1 VRPAG
6 CRQSDDKFKSDGGNF
21 NESHSSCDRH
31 PVAAVALT
39 TASVAQTP
47 DTPGVAATEI
57 KLGQTVPL
65 SGPVSAY
72 ATFSRAS
79 LAYFAMVNDRG
90 DINGRKVTLISIDD
104 GFSPPKAVEQ
114 TRRLVESDGVF
125 AIFAPVGSAPS
136 AATQKYLNT
145 QKVPQML
152 IQSGLARWNNPKEFP
167 WSISGLPNYEVQ
179 AATYGKYILDHMP
192 QARVAVLY
200 QSDDFGV
207 GYLSGLKAGLGS
219 RADQMVVSTQ
229 SFQLTD
235 PTVDSQTLTL
245 AASKAD
251 VLLIA
256 ATTRQTVQTLK
267 KMGEI
272 NWHPQLFVSFVA
284 ASPERTYSL
293 AGNENA
299 KGAISMTVF
308 KDPADPEL
316 ANDPD
321 MKAYVAFMEKYYPAG
336 DKNEGLNVAAYVE
349 GEILSELLKR
359 CGADLTRETLLK
371 QASNFSGATIPMI
384 SKGVVLQTEPDNY
397 NLFRRPQL
405 IRFDGKLNR
414 AIANPTG
421 G

>member
-1 VRPAG
+1 MR
-6 CRQSDDKFKSDGGNF
+6 FIL
-21 NESHSSCDRH
+21 H
-31 PVAAVALT
+31 AASILLTTLSLT
-39 TASVAQTP
+39 TASIAQTA
-47 DTPGVAATEI
+47 DTPGVTATEI

-65 SGPVSAY
+65 SGPASVY

-90 DINGRKVTLISIDD
+90 GINGRKVTLLSVDD

-114 TRRLVESDGVF
+114 TRRLVEGDGVF

-152 IQSGLARWNNPKEFP
+152 IQSGLARWNNPKAFP
-167 WSISGLPNYEVQ
+167 WSISGLLNYEVE

-192 QARVAVLY
+192 QARIAVLY
-200 QSDDFGV
+200 QSDDFGL

-219 RADQMVVSTQ
+219 RAGEMIVSTQ
-229 SFQLTD
+229 SFQLSD

-256 ATTRQTVQTLK
+256 ATTKQTVQALK
-267 KMGEI
+267 KLGEI

-284 ASPERTYSL
+284 SSPERTYSL

-299 KGAISMTVF
+299 KGAISMTIF
-308 KDPADPEL
+308 KDPADSEL

-321 MKAYVAFMEKYYPAG
+321 MKGYFAFMGNYYPSG
-336 DKNEGLNVAAYVE
+336 DRNEGLNVAAYVE
-349 GEILSELLKR
+349 GEIMSELLRR
-359 CGADLTRETLLK
+359 CGVDLSRENLLK
-371 QASNFSGATIPMI
+371 QASNFSDAAIPMI
-384 SKGVVLQTEPDNY
+384 SKGVVLRTQPDNY
-397 NLFRRPQL
+397 DLFRNPQL
-405 IRFDGKLNR
+405 IRFDGRLNR
-414 AIANPTG
+414 AIAGPG
-421 G
+421 R

>member
-1 VRPAG
+1 MRF
-6 CRQSDDKFKSDGGNF
+6 S
-21 NESHSSCDRH
+21 RH
-31 PVAAVALT
+31 AASMLFATLSL
-39 TASVAQTP
+39 TASSIAQTS
-47 DTPGVAATEI
+47 DIPGVTATEI
-57 KLGQTVPL
+57 RLGQTVPL

-90 DINGRKVTLISIDD
+90 GINGHKVTLISIDD

-152 IQSGLARWNNPKEFP
+152 IQSGLARWNNPKAFP
-167 WSISGLPNYEVQ
+167 WSMSGLLNYEVE
-179 AATYGKYILDHMP
+179 AATYGKYILEHMP
-192 QARVAVLY
+192 RARIAVLY
-200 QSDDFGV
+200 QSDDFGL
-207 GYLSGLKAGLGS
+207 GYLNGLKAGLGG
-219 RADQMVVSTQ
+219 RAADMIVSTQ
-229 SFQLTD
+229 SFQLSD

-245 AASKAD
+245 AASEAD

-256 ATTRQTVQTLK
+256 ATTKQTVQAIRKL
-267 KMGEI
+267 GEI

-293 AGNENA
+293 AGNETA
-299 KGAISMTVF
+299 KGAISMTIF

-316 ANDPD
+316 ANDAE
-321 MKAYVAFMEKYYPAG
+321 MKAYFAFMDKYYPSG
-336 DKNEGLNVAAYVE
+336 DRNEGLNVAAYVE
-349 GEILSELLKR
+349 GEIMSELLRR
-359 CGADLTRETLLK
+359 CDADLSRENLLK
-371 QASNFSGATIPMI
+371 QASNFSDAAIPMI
-384 SKGVVLQTEPDNY
+384 SKGVVLRTEPDNY
-397 NLFRRPQL
+397 DLFRNPQL

-414 AIANPTG
+414 AIAGPDR
-421 G
+421 

>member
-1 VRPAG
+1 M
-6 CRQSDDKFKSDGGNF
+6 KFS
-21 NESHSSCDRH
+21 RH
-31 PVAAVALT
+31 AASMLFATLSLT
-39 TASVAQTP
+39 TASMAQTP
-47 DTPGVAATEI
+47 DTPGVTSTEI

-79 LAYFAMVNDRG
+79 LAYFAMINDRG
-90 DINGRKVTLISIDD
+90 GINGRKVTLISVDD

-167 WSISGLPNYEVQ
+167 WSMSGLLNYEVE
-179 AATYGKYILDHMP
+179 AATYGKYILEHMP
-192 QARVAVLY
+192 QTRIAVLY
-200 QSDDFGV
+200 QNDDFGL
-207 GYLSGLKAGLGS
+207 GYLNGLKAGLGG
-219 RADQMVVSTQ
+219 RAADMIVSTQ
-229 SFQLTD
+229 SFQLSD

-256 ATTRQTVQTLK
+256 ATTKQTVQALK
-267 KMGEI
+267 KLGEI

-293 AGNENA
+293 AGNDTA
-299 KGAISMTVF
+299 KGAISMTIF
-308 KDPADPEL
+308 KDPANPEL
-316 ANDPD
+316 ANDAD
-321 MKAYVAFMEKYYPAG
+321 MKDYFAFMDKYYPSG
-336 DKNEGLNVAAYVE
+336 DRNEGLNVAAYVE
-349 GEILSELLKR
+349 GEIMSEFLRR
-359 CGADLTRETLLK
+359 CGADLSRENLLK
-371 QASNFSGATIPMI
+371 QASNVSDAVIPMI
-384 SKGVVLQTEPDNY
+384 SKGVVVRTEPDNY
-397 NLFRRPQL
+397 DLFRNPQL

-414 AIANPTG
+414 AIAGPDR
-421 G
+421 

>member
-1 VRPAG
+1 MRF
-6 CRQSDDKFKSDGGNF
+6 S
-21 NESHSSCDRH
+21 RH
-31 PVAAVALT
+31 AASMLFATLSLT
-39 TASVAQTP
+39 APSIAQTP
-47 DTPGVAATEI
+47 DTPGVTATEI

-90 DINGRKVTLISIDD
+90 GINGHKVTLISIDD

-152 IQSGLARWNNPKEFP
+152 IQSGLARWNNPKAFP
-167 WSISGLPNYEVQ
+167 WSMSGLLNYEVE
-179 AATYGKYILDHMP
+179 AATYGKYILEHMP
-192 QARVAVLY
+192 RARIAVLY
-200 QSDDFGV
+200 QSDDFGL
-207 GYLSGLKAGLGS
+207 GYLNGLKAGLGG
-219 RADQMVVSTQ
+219 RAADMIVSTQ
-229 SFQLTD
+229 SFQLSD

-245 AASKAD
+245 AASEAD

-256 ATTRQTVQTLK
+256 ATTKQTVQAIK
-267 KMGEI
+267 KLGEI

-284 ASPERTYSL
+284 SSPERTYSL
-293 AGNENA
+293 AGNETA
-299 KGAISMTVF
+299 KGAISMTIF

-316 ANDPD
+316 ANDAE
-321 MKAYVAFMEKYYPAG
+321 MKAYFAFMDKYYPSG
-336 DKNEGLNVAAYVE
+336 DRNEGLNVAAYVE
-349 GEILSELLKR
+349 GEIMSELLRR
-359 CGADLTRETLLK
+359 CDADLSRENLLK
-371 QASNFSGATIPMI
+371 QASNFSDAAIPMI
-384 SKGVVLQTEPDNY
+384 SKGVVLRTEPDNY
-397 NLFRRPQL
+397 DLFRNPQL

-414 AIANPTG
+414 AIAGPDR
-421 G
+421 

>member
-1 VRPAG
+1 M
-6 CRQSDDKFKSDGGNF
+6 KFS
-21 NESHSSCDRH
+21 RH
-31 PVAAVALT
+31 AASMLFATLSLT
-39 TASVAQTP
+39 TASMAQTP
-47 DTPGVAATEI
+47 DTPGVTSTEI

-79 LAYFAMVNDRG
+79 LAYFAMINDRG
-90 DINGRKVTLISIDD
+90 GINGRKVTLISVDD

-167 WSISGLPNYEVQ
+167 WSMSGLLNYEVE
-179 AATYGKYILDHMP
+179 AATYGKYILEHMP
-192 QARVAVLY
+192 QTRIAVLY
-200 QSDDFGV
+200 QNDDFGL
-207 GYLSGLKAGLGS
+207 GYLNGLKAGLGG
-219 RADQMVVSTQ
+219 RAADMIVSTQ
-229 SFQLTD
+229 SFQLSD

-256 ATTRQTVQTLK
+256 ATTKQTVQALK
-267 KMGEI
+267 KLGEI

-293 AGNENA
+293 AGNDTA
-299 KGAISMTVF
+299 KGAISMTIF

-316 ANDPD
+316 ANDAD
-321 MKAYVAFMEKYYPAG
+321 MKDYFAFMDKYYPSG
-336 DKNEGLNVAAYVE
+336 DRNEGLNVAAYVE
-349 GEILSELLKR
+349 GEIMSEFLRR
-359 CGADLTRETLLK
+359 CGADLSRENLLK
-371 QASNFSGATIPMI
+371 QASNVSDAAIPMI
-384 SKGVVLQTEPDNY
+384 SKGVVLRTEPDNY
-397 NLFRRPQL
+397 DLFRNPQL

-414 AIANPTG
+414 AIAGPG
-421 G
+421 R

>member
-1 VRPAG
+1 MRF
-6 CRQSDDKFKSDGGNF
+6 S
-21 NESHSSCDRH
+21 RH
-31 PVAAVALT
+31 AASMLFATLSLT
-39 TASVAQTP
+39 APSIAQTP
-47 DTPGVAATEI
+47 DTPGVTATEI

-90 DINGRKVTLISIDD
+90 GINGHKVTLISVDD

-152 IQSGLARWNNPKEFP
+152 IQSGLARWNNPKAFP
-167 WSISGLPNYEVQ
+167 WSMSGLLNYEVE
-179 AATYGKYILDHMP
+179 AATYGRYILEHMP
-192 QARVAVLY
+192 RARIAVLY
-200 QSDDFGV
+200 QSDDFGL
-207 GYLSGLKAGLGS
+207 GYLNGLKAGLGG
-219 RADQMVVSTQ
+219 RAADMIVSTQ
-229 SFQLTD
+229 SFQLSD

-245 AASKAD
+245 AASEAD

-256 ATTRQTVQTLK
+256 ATTKQTVQAIK
-267 KMGEI
+267 KLGEI

-284 ASPERTYSL
+284 SSPERTYSL
-293 AGNENA
+293 AGNETA
-299 KGAISMTVF
+299 KGAISMTIF

-316 ANDPD
+316 ANDAE
-321 MKAYVAFMEKYYPAG
+321 MKAYFAFMDKYYPSG
-336 DKNEGLNVAAYVE
+336 DRNEGLNVAAYVE
-349 GEILSELLKR
+349 GEIMSELLRR
-359 CGADLTRETLLK
+359 CDADLSRENLLK
-371 QASNFSGATIPMI
+371 QASNFSDAAIPMI
-384 SKGVVLQTEPDNY
+384 SKGVVLRTEPDNY
-397 NLFRRPQL
+397 DLFRNPQL

-414 AIANPTG
+414 AIAGPDR
-421 G
+421 

>member
-1 VRPAG
+1 M
-6 CRQSDDKFKSDGGNF
+6 
-21 NESHSSCDRH
+21 
-31 PVAAVALT
+31 T
-39 TASVAQTP
+39 TACIAQTP
-47 DTPGVAATEI
+47 DTPGVTATEI

-90 DINGRKVTLISIDD
+90 GINGHKVTLISIDD

-114 TRRLVESDGVF
+114 TRWLVESDGVF

-152 IQSGLARWNNPKEFP
+152 IQSGLARWNNPKAFP
-167 WSISGLPNYEVQ
+167 WSMSGLLNYEVE
-179 AATYGKYILDHMP
+179 AATYGKYILEHMP
-192 QARVAVLY
+192 QARIAVLY
-200 QSDDFGV
+200 QSDDFGL
-207 GYLSGLKAGLGS
+207 GYLNGLKAGLGG
-219 RADQMVVSTQ
+219 RAADMIVSTQ
-229 SFQLTD
+229 SFQLSD

-256 ATTRQTVQTLK
+256 ATTKQTVQALK
-267 KMGEI
+267 KLGEI

-293 AGNENA
+293 AGNETA
-299 KGAISMTVF
+299 KGAISMTIF

-316 ANDPD
+316 ANDAD
-321 MKAYVAFMEKYYPAG
+321 MKGYFAFMDKYYPSG
-336 DKNEGLNVAAYVE
+336 DRNEGLNVAAYVE
-349 GEILSELLKR
+349 GEIMSELLRR
-359 CGADLTRETLLK
+359 CGADLSRENLLK
-371 QASNFSGATIPMI
+371 QASNVSDAAIPMI
-384 SKGVVLQTEPDNY
+384 SKGVVLRTEPDNY
-397 NLFRRPQL
+397 DLFRNPQL

-414 AIANPTG
+414 AIAGPG
-421 G
+421 R

>member
-1 VRPAG
+1 MRLI
-6 CRQSDDKFKSDGGNF
+6 
-21 NESHSSCDRH
+21 RH
-31 PVAAVALT
+31 ATAILFATVALT
-39 TASVAQTP
+39 TASIAQTP
-47 DTPGVAATEI
+47 DTPGVTATEI

-90 DINGRKVTLISIDD
+90 GINGRKVTLVSLDD

-114 TRRLVESDGVF
+114 TRKLVESDGVF
-125 AIFAPVGSAPS
+125 AIFAPVGSASS

-167 WSISGLPNYEVQ
+167 WSISGLLNYEME

-200 QSDDFGV
+200 QNDDFGL

-256 ATTRQTVQTLK
+256 ATTKQTVQAPK
-267 KMGEI
+267 KIGEI
-272 NWHPQLFVSFVA
+272 NWHPQLFISFVA

-293 AGNENA
+293 AGYENA
-299 KGAISMTVF
+299 KGAISMTIF
-308 KDPADPEL
+308 KDPGDPEL

-321 MKAYVAFMEKYYPAG
+321 MKAYFAFMEKYYPAG
-336 DKNEGLNVAAYVE
+336 DKKEGLNVAAYVE
-349 GEILSELLKR
+349 GEIMFELLKR
-359 CGADLTRETLLK
+359 CGTDLTRQNLLK

-397 NLFRRPQL
+397 NLFRQPQL

-414 AIANPTG
+414 VIANPTG

>member
-1 VRPAG
+1 MRF
-6 CRQSDDKFKSDGGNF
+6 S
-21 NESHSSCDRH
+21 RH
-31 PVAAVALT
+31 AASMLFATLSLT
-39 TASVAQTP
+39 APSIAQTP
-47 DTPGVAATEI
+47 DTPGVTATEI

-90 DINGRKVTLISIDD
+90 GINGHKVTLISVDD

-152 IQSGLARWNNPKEFP
+152 TQSGLARWNNPKAFP
-167 WSISGLPNYEVQ
+167 WSMSGLLNYEVE
-179 AATYGKYILDHMP
+179 AATYGRYILEHMP
-192 QARVAVLY
+192 RARIAVLY
-200 QSDDFGV
+200 QSDDFGL
-207 GYLSGLKAGLGS
+207 GYLNGLKAGLGD
-219 RADQMVVSTQ
+219 RAADMIVSTQ
-229 SFQLTD
+229 SFQLSD

-245 AASKAD
+245 AASEAD

-256 ATTRQTVQTLK
+256 ATTKQTVQAIK
-267 KMGEI
+267 KLGEI

-284 ASPERTYSL
+284 SSPERTYSL
-293 AGNENA
+293 AGNETA
-299 KGAISMTVF
+299 EGAISMTIF

-316 ANDPD
+316 ANDAE
-321 MKAYVAFMEKYYPAG
+321 MKAYFAFMDKYYPSG
-336 DKNEGLNVAAYVE
+336 DRNEGLNVAAYVE
-349 GEILSELLKR
+349 GEIMSELLRR
-359 CGADLTRETLLK
+359 CDADLSRENLLK
-371 QASNFSGATIPMI
+371 QASNFSDAAIPMI
-384 SKGVVLQTEPDNY
+384 SKGVVLRTEPDNY
-397 NLFRRPQL
+397 DLFRNPQL

-414 AIANPTG
+414 AIAGPDR
-421 G
+421 

>member
-1 VRPAG
+1 MRF
-6 CRQSDDKFKSDGGNF
+6 S
-21 NESHSSCDRH
+21 RH
-31 PVAAVALT
+31 AASMLFATLSLT
-39 TASVAQTP
+39 APSIAQTP
-47 DTPGVAATEI
+47 DTPGVTATEI

-90 DINGRKVTLISIDD
+90 GINGHKVTLISVDD

-152 IQSGLARWNNPKEFP
+152 IQSGLARWNNPKAFP
-167 WSISGLPNYEVQ
+167 WSMSGLPNYEVE
-179 AATYGKYILDHMP
+179 AATYGKYILEHMP
-192 QARVAVLY
+192 RARIAVLY
-200 QSDDFGV
+200 QSDDFGL
-207 GYLSGLKAGLGS
+207 GYLNGLKAGLGG
-219 RADQMVVSTQ
+219 RAADMIVSTQ
-229 SFQLTD
+229 SFQLSD

-245 AASKAD
+245 AASEAD

-256 ATTRQTVQTLK
+256 ATTKQTVQAIK
-267 KMGEI
+267 KLGEI

-284 ASPERTYSL
+284 SSPERTYSL
-293 AGNENA
+293 AGNETA
-299 KGAISMTVF
+299 KGAISMTIF

-316 ANDPD
+316 ANDAE
-321 MKAYVAFMEKYYPAG
+321 MKAYFAFMDKYYPSG
-336 DKNEGLNVAAYVE
+336 DRNEGLNVAAYVE
-349 GEILSELLKR
+349 GEIMSELLRR
-359 CGADLTRETLLK
+359 CDADLSRENLLK
-371 QASNFSGATIPMI
+371 QASNFSDAAIPMI
-384 SKGVVLQTEPDNY
+384 SKGVVLRTEPDNY
-397 NLFRRPQL
+397 DLFRNPQL

-414 AIANPTG
+414 AIAGPDR
-421 G
+421 

>member
-1 VRPAG
+1 MRF
-6 CRQSDDKFKSDGGNF
+6 S
-21 NESHSSCDRH
+21 RH
-31 PVAAVALT
+31 AASMLFATLSLT
-39 TASVAQTP
+39 APSIAQTP
-47 DTPGVAATEI
+47 DTPGVTATEI

-90 DINGRKVTLISIDD
+90 GINGHKVTLISVDD

-152 IQSGLARWNNPKEFP
+152 TQSGLARWNNPKAFP
-167 WSISGLPNYEVQ
+167 WSMSGLLNYEVE
-179 AATYGKYILDHMP
+179 AATYGRYILEHMP
-192 QARVAVLY
+192 RARIAVLY
-200 QSDDFGV
+200 QSDDFGL
-207 GYLSGLKAGLGS
+207 GYLNGLKAGLGD
-219 RADQMVVSTQ
+219 RAADMIVSTQ
-229 SFQLTD
+229 SFQLSD

-245 AASKAD
+245 AASEAD

-256 ATTRQTVQTLK
+256 ATTKQTVQAIK
-267 KMGEI
+267 KLGEI

-284 ASPERTYSL
+284 SSPERTYSL
-293 AGNENA
+293 AGNETA
-299 KGAISMTVF
+299 KGAISMTIF

-316 ANDPD
+316 ANDAE
-321 MKAYVAFMEKYYPAG
+321 MKAYFAFMDKYYPSG
-336 DKNEGLNVAAYVE
+336 DRNEGLNVAAYVE
-349 GEILSELLKR
+349 GEIMSELLRR
-359 CGADLTRETLLK
+359 CDADLSRENLLK
-371 QASNFSGATIPMI
+371 QASNFSDAAIPMI
-384 SKGVVLQTEPDNY
+384 SKGVVLRTEPDNY
-397 NLFRRPQL
+397 DLFRNPQL

-414 AIANPTG
+414 AIAGPDR
-421 G
+421 

>member
-1 VRPAG
+1 MRF
-6 CRQSDDKFKSDGGNF
+6 S
-21 NESHSSCDRH
+21 RH
-31 PVAAVALT
+31 AASMLFATLSLT
-39 TASVAQTP
+39 APSIAQTP
-47 DTPGVAATEI
+47 DTPGVTATEI

-90 DINGRKVTLISIDD
+90 GINGHKVTLISVDD

-152 IQSGLARWNNPKEFP
+152 IQSGLARWNNPKAFP
-167 WSISGLPNYEVQ
+167 WSMSGLLNYEVE
-179 AATYGKYILDHMP
+179 AATYGRYILEHMP
-192 QARVAVLY
+192 RARIAVLY
-200 QSDDFGV
+200 QSDDFGL
-207 GYLSGLKAGLGS
+207 GYLNGLKAGLGD
-219 RADQMVVSTQ
+219 RAADMIVSTQ
-229 SFQLTD
+229 SFQLSD

-245 AASKAD
+245 AASEAD

-256 ATTRQTVQTLK
+256 ATTKQTVQAIK
-267 KMGEI
+267 KLGEI

-284 ASPERTYSL
+284 SSPERTYSL
-293 AGNENA
+293 AGNETA
-299 KGAISMTVF
+299 KGAISMTIF

-316 ANDPD
+316 ANDAE
-321 MKAYVAFMEKYYPAG
+321 MKAYFAFMDKYYPSG
-336 DKNEGLNVAAYVE
+336 DRNEGLNVAAYVE
-349 GEILSELLKR
+349 GEIMSELLRR
-359 CGADLTRETLLK
+359 CGADLSRENLLK
-371 QASNFSGATIPMI
+371 QASNFSDAAIPMI
-384 SKGVVLQTEPDNY
+384 SKGVVLRTEPDNY
-397 NLFRRPQL
+397 DLFRNPQL

-414 AIANPTG
+414 AIAGPG
-421 G
+421 R

>member
-1 VRPAG
+1 MMKRLLCFAALLVASMLVQPSIAG
-6 CRQSDDKFKSDGGNF
+6 AQAPGISDS
-21 NESHSSCDRH
+21 
-31 PVAAVALT
+31 
-39 TASVAQTP
+39 
-47 DTPGVAATEI
+47 EI

-90 DINGRKVTLISIDD
+90 GINGRKVTLLSIDD

-114 TRRLVESDGVF
+114 TRKLVESDGVF
-125 AIFAPVGSAPS
+125 ALFAPVGSAPA

-145 QKVPQML
+145 QKVPQLL
-152 IQSGLARWNNPKEFP
+152 IQSGLGRWNDPKQFP
-167 WSISGLPNYEVQ
+167 WSLSGLPNYDVE
-179 AATYGKYILDHMP
+179 AATYAKYILDNMP
-192 QARVAVLY
+192 QARIAVLY

-207 GYLSGLKAGLGS
+207 GYLNGLKAGLGG
-219 RADQMVVSTQ
+219 RADSMVVATQ

-235 PTVDSQTLTL
+235 PTVDSQLLNL

-256 ATTRQTVQTLK
+256 ATTKQTVQALK
-267 KMGEI
+267 KMGEV
-272 NWHPQLFVSFVA
+272 NWHPQLFISFVA
-284 ASPERTYSL
+284 SSPERTYSL

-308 KDPADPEL
+308 KDPSDPEL

-321 MKAYVAFMEKYYPAG
+321 MTGYFAFMDKYYPTG
-336 DKNEGLNVAAYVE
+336 DKKEGLNVAAYAE
-349 GEILSELLKR
+349 GMIMNEFLRR
-359 CGADLTRETLLK
+359 CGNDLTRENLMK
-371 QASNFSGATIPMI
+371 QAANFDGATIPMVT
-384 SKGVVLQTEPDNY
+384 KGVIMRTEPDNY
-397 NLFRRPQL
+397 NLFRRQQL
-405 IRFDGKLNR
+405 IRFDGQINR
-414 AIANPTG
+414 AISSPPG

>member
-1 VRPAG
+1 ML
-6 CRQSDDKFKSDGGNF
+6 
-21 NESHSSCDRH
+21 H
-31 PVAAVALT
+31 AASILLATLSLATSV
-39 TASVAQTP
+39 VAQTP
-47 DTPGVAATEI
+47 ETPGVTATEI

-65 SGPVSAY
+65 SGPVSVY

-90 DINGRKVTLISIDD
+90 GINGRKVTLLSVDD

-145 QKVPQML
+145 QKVPQLL

-167 WSISGLPNYEVQ
+167 WSMSGLLNYEVE
-179 AATYGKYILDHMP
+179 AATYGKYILEHMP
-192 QARVAVLY
+192 QARIAVLY
-200 QSDDFGV
+200 QSDDFGL
-207 GYLSGLKAGLGS
+207 GYLNGLKAGLGS
-219 RADQMVVSTQ
+219 RAADMIVSTQ
-229 SFQLTD
+229 SFQLSD
-235 PTVDSQTLTL
+235 PTVDSQTLSL

-256 ATTRQTVQTLK
+256 ATTKQTVQALK
-267 KMGEI
+267 KLGEI

-284 ASPERTYSL
+284 SSPDRTYSL

-316 ANDPD
+316 ANDAD
-321 MKAYVAFMEKYYPAG
+321 VKAYVAFMEKYYPAG
-336 DKNEGLNVAAYVE
+336 DRNDGLNVAAYVE
-349 GEILSELLKR
+349 GEIMSELLRR
-359 CGADLTRETLLK
+359 CGADLSRENLLK
-371 QASNFSGATIPMI
+371 QASNFRDADIPMI
-384 SKGVVLQTEPDNY
+384 SKGVVLRTEPENY
-397 NLFRRPQL
+397 DLFRNPQL

-414 AIANPTG
+414 AIAGPAR
-421 G
+421 

>member
-1 VRPAG
+1 MRF
-6 CRQSDDKFKSDGGNF
+6 S
-21 NESHSSCDRH
+21 RH
-31 PVAAVALT
+31 AASMLFATLSLT
-39 TASVAQTP
+39 APSIAQTP

-90 DINGRKVTLISIDD
+90 GINGHKVTLISVDD

-114 TRRLVESDGVF
+114 TRRLGESDGVF

-152 IQSGLARWNNPKEFP
+152 IQSGLARWNNPKAFP
-167 WSISGLPNYEVQ
+167 WSMSGLLNYEVE
-179 AATYGKYILDHMP
+179 AATYGRYILEHMP
-192 QARVAVLY
+192 RARIAVLY
-200 QSDDFGV
+200 QSDDFGL
-207 GYLSGLKAGLGS
+207 GYLNGLKAGLGG
-219 RADQMVVSTQ
+219 RAADMIVSTQ
-229 SFQLTD
+229 SFQLSD

-245 AASKAD
+245 AASEAD

-256 ATTRQTVQTLK
+256 ATTKQTVQAIK
-267 KMGEI
+267 KLGEI

-284 ASPERTYSL
+284 SSPERTYSL
-293 AGNENA
+293 AGNETA
-299 KGAISMTVF
+299 KGAISMTIF

-316 ANDPD
+316 ANDAE
-321 MKAYVAFMEKYYPAG
+321 MKAYFAFMEKYYPSG
-336 DKNEGLNVAAYVE
+336 DRNEGLNVAAYVE
-349 GEILSELLKR
+349 GEIMSELLRR
-359 CGADLTRETLLK
+359 CDADLSRENLLK
-371 QASNFSGATIPMI
+371 QASNFSDAAIPMI
-384 SKGVVLQTEPDNY
+384 SKGVVLRTEPDNY
-397 NLFRRPQL
+397 DLFRNPQL

-414 AIANPTG
+414 AIAGPDR
-421 G
+421 

>member
-1 VRPAG
+1 MLFATL
-6 CRQSDDKFKSDGGNF
+6 S
-21 NESHSSCDRH
+21 
-31 PVAAVALT
+31 LT
-39 TASVAQTP
+39 APSIAQTP
-47 DTPGVAATEI
+47 DTPGVTATEI

-90 DINGRKVTLISIDD
+90 GINGHKVTLISVDD

-152 IQSGLARWNNPKEFP
+152 IQSGLARWNNPKAFP
-167 WSISGLPNYEVQ
+167 WSMSGLLNYEVE
-179 AATYGKYILDHMP
+179 AATYGRYILEHMP
-192 QARVAVLY
+192 RARIAVLY
-200 QSDDFGV
+200 QSDDFGL
-207 GYLSGLKAGLGS
+207 GYLNGLKAGLGD
-219 RADQMVVSTQ
+219 RAADMIVSTQ
-229 SFQLTD
+229 SFQLSD

-245 AASKAD
+245 AASEAD

-256 ATTRQTVQTLK
+256 ATTKQTVQAIK
-267 KMGEI
+267 KLGEI

-284 ASPERTYSL
+284 SSPERTYSL
-293 AGNENA
+293 AGNETA
-299 KGAISMTVF
+299 KGAISMTIF

-316 ANDPD
+316 ANDAE
-321 MKAYVAFMEKYYPAG
+321 MKAYFAFMDKYYPSG
-336 DKNEGLNVAAYVE
+336 DRNEGLNVAAYVE
-349 GEILSELLKR
+349 GEIMSELLRR
-359 CGADLTRETLLK
+359 CDADLSRENLLK
-371 QASNFSGATIPMI
+371 QASNFSDAAIPMI
-384 SKGVVLQTEPDNY
+384 SKGVVLRTEPDNY
-397 NLFRRPQL
+397 DLFRNPQL

-414 AIANPTG
+414 AIAGPDR
-421 G
+421 

>member
-1 VRPAG
+1 MRLIRRATAIL
-6 CRQSDDKFKSDGGNF
+6 F
-21 NESHSSCDRH
+21 
-31 PVAAVALT
+31 ATVALT
-39 TASVAQTP
+39 TASIAQAP
-47 DTPGVAATEI
+47 DTPGVTATEI

-90 DINGRKVTLISIDD
+90 GINGRKVTLISIDD

-114 TRRLVESDGVF
+114 TRKLVESDGVF

-136 AATQKYLNT
+136 AATQRYLNT

-167 WSISGLPNYEVQ
+167 WSMSGLLNYEME

-200 QSDDFGV
+200 QNDDFGL

-256 ATTRQTVQTLK
+256 ATTKQTVQALK
-267 KMGEI
+267 KIGEI
-272 NWHPQLFVSFVA
+272 NWHPQLFISFVA

-299 KGAISMTVF
+299 KGAISMTIF
-308 KDPADPEL
+308 KDPGDPEL

-321 MKAYVAFMEKYYPAG
+321 MKAYFAFMEKYYPAG
-336 DKNEGLNVAAYVE
+336 DKKEGLNVAAYVE
-349 GEILSELLKR
+349 GEIMSEFLKR
-359 CGADLTRETLLK
+359 CGSDLTRQNLQK

-397 NLFRRPQL
+397 NLFRQPQL

-414 AIANPTG
+414 VIANPTG

>member
-1 VRPAG
+1 MRF
-6 CRQSDDKFKSDGGNF
+6 S
-21 NESHSSCDRH
+21 RH
-31 PVAAVALT
+31 AASMLFATLSLT
-39 TASVAQTP
+39 APSIAQTP
-47 DTPGVAATEI
+47 DTPGVTATEI

-90 DINGRKVTLISIDD
+90 GINGHKVTLISVDD

-152 IQSGLARWNNPKEFP
+152 IQSGLARWNNPKAFP
-167 WSISGLPNYEVQ
+167 WSMSGLLNYEVE
-179 AATYGKYILDHMP
+179 AATYGRYILEHMP
-192 QARVAVLY
+192 RARIAVLY
-200 QSDDFGV
+200 QSDDFGL
-207 GYLSGLKAGLGS
+207 GYLNGLKAGLGD
-219 RADQMVVSTQ
+219 RAADMIVSTQ
-229 SFQLTD
+229 SFQLSD

-245 AASKAD
+245 AASEAD

-256 ATTRQTVQTLK
+256 ATTKQTVQAIK
-267 KMGEI
+267 KLGEI

-284 ASPERTYSL
+284 SSPERTYSL
-293 AGNENA
+293 AGNETA
-299 KGAISMTVF
+299 KGAISMTIF

-316 ANDPD
+316 ANDAE
-321 MKAYVAFMEKYYPAG
+321 MKAYFAFMDKYYPSG
-336 DKNEGLNVAAYVE
+336 DRNEGLNVAAYVE
-349 GEILSELLKR
+349 GEIMSELLRR
-359 CGADLTRETLLK
+359 CGADLSRENLLK
-371 QASNFSGATIPMI
+371 QASNFSDAAIPMI
-384 SKGVVLQTEPDNY
+384 SKGVVLRTEPDNY
-397 NLFRRPQL
+397 DLFRNPQL

-414 AIANPTG
+414 AIAGPDR
-421 G
+421 

>member
-1 VRPAG
+1 MRF
-6 CRQSDDKFKSDGGNF
+6 S
-21 NESHSSCDRH
+21 RH
-31 PVAAVALT
+31 AASMLFATLSLT
-39 TASVAQTP
+39 APSIAQTP
-47 DTPGVAATEI
+47 DTPGVTATEI

-90 DINGRKVTLISIDD
+90 GINGHKVTLISVDD

-152 IQSGLARWNNPKEFP
+152 IQSGLARWNNPKAFP
-167 WSISGLPNYEVQ
+167 WSMSGLLNYEVE
-179 AATYGKYILDHMP
+179 AATYGRYILEHMP
-192 QARVAVLY
+192 RARIAVLY
-200 QSDDFGV
+200 QSDDFGL
-207 GYLSGLKAGLGS
+207 GYLNGLKAGLGD
-219 RADQMVVSTQ
+219 RAADMIVSTQ
-229 SFQLTD
+229 SFQLSD

-245 AASKAD
+245 AASEAD

-256 ATTRQTVQTLK
+256 ATTKQTVQAIK
-267 KMGEI
+267 KLGEI

-284 ASPERTYSL
+284 SSPERTYSL
-293 AGNENA
+293 AGNETA
-299 KGAISMTVF
+299 KGAISMTIF

-316 ANDPD
+316 ANDAE
-321 MKAYVAFMEKYYPAG
+321 MKAYFAFMDKYYPSG
-336 DKNEGLNVAAYVE
+336 DRNEGLNVAAYVE
-349 GEILSELLKR
+349 GEIMSELLRR
-359 CGADLTRETLLK
+359 CDADLSRENLLK
-371 QASNFSGATIPMI
+371 QASNFSDAAIPMI
-384 SKGVVLQTEPDNY
+384 SKGVVLRTEPDNY
-397 NLFRRPQL
+397 DLFRNPQL

-414 AIANPTG
+414 AIAGPDR
-421 G
+421 

>member
-1 VRPAG
+1 MRLI
-6 CRQSDDKFKSDGGNF
+6 
-21 NESHSSCDRH
+21 RH
-31 PVAAVALT
+31 ATAILFATVALT
-39 TASVAQTP
+39 TASIAQTP
-47 DTPGVAATEI
+47 DTPGVTATEI

-90 DINGRKVTLISIDD
+90 GINGRKVTLISIDD

-114 TRRLVESDGVF
+114 TRKLVESDGVF

-167 WSISGLPNYEVQ
+167 WSISGLLNYEME

-200 QSDDFGV
+200 QNDDFGL
-207 GYLSGLKAGLGS
+207 GYLGGLKAGLGS

-245 AASKAD
+245 AASKAG

-256 ATTRQTVQTLK
+256 ATTKQTVQALK
-267 KMGEI
+267 KIGEI
-272 NWHPQLFVSFVA
+272 NWHPQLFISFVA

-299 KGAISMTVF
+299 KGAISMTIF
-308 KDPADPEL
+308 KDPGDPEL

-321 MKAYVAFMEKYYPAG
+321 MKAYFAFMEKYYAAG
-336 DKNEGLNVAAYVE
+336 DKKEGLNVAAYVE
-349 GEILSELLKR
+349 GEIMSELLKR
-359 CGADLTRETLLK
+359 CGTDLTRENLLK

-397 NLFRRPQL
+397 NLFRQPQL

-414 AIANPTG
+414 VIANPTG

>member
-1 VRPAG
+1 MRF
-6 CRQSDDKFKSDGGNF
+6 S
-21 NESHSSCDRH
+21 RH
-31 PVAAVALT
+31 AASMLFATLSLT
-39 TASVAQTP
+39 APSIAQTP
-47 DTPGVAATEI
+47 DTPGVTATEI

-90 DINGRKVTLISIDD
+90 GINGHKVTLISVDD

-152 IQSGLARWNNPKEFP
+152 IQSGLARWNNPKAFP
-167 WSISGLPNYEVQ
+167 WSMSGLLNYEVE
-179 AATYGKYILDHMP
+179 AATYGRYILEHMP
-192 QARVAVLY
+192 RARIAVLY
-200 QSDDFGV
+200 QSDDFGL
-207 GYLSGLKAGLGS
+207 GYLNGLKAGLGD
-219 RADQMVVSTQ
+219 RAADMIVSTQ
-229 SFQLTD
+229 SFQLSD

-245 AASKAD
+245 AASEAD

-256 ATTRQTVQTLK
+256 ATTKQTVQAIK
-267 KMGEI
+267 KLGEI

-284 ASPERTYSL
+284 SSPERTYSL
-293 AGNENA
+293 AGNETA
-299 KGAISMTVF
+299 KGAISMTIF

-316 ANDPD
+316 ANDAE
-321 MKAYVAFMEKYYPAG
+321 MKAYFAFMDKYYPSG
-336 DKNEGLNVAAYVE
+336 DRNEGLNVAAYVE
-349 GEILSELLKR
+349 GEIMSELLRR
-359 CGADLTRETLLK
+359 CDAYLSRENLLK
-371 QASNFSGATIPMI
+371 QASNFSDAAIPMI
-384 SKGVVLQTEPDNY
+384 SKGVVLRTEPDNY
-397 NLFRRPQL
+397 DLFRNPQL

-414 AIANPTG
+414 AIAGPDR
-421 G
+421 